1 MAEHVDKTGARVTC
15 LLMRVPQNQDSNRH
29 TMSRDV
35 LCRSVLSSWRAGHSC
50 RPDTGPRSAAG
61 LRATAA
67 VRVPD
72 VAFLAHT
79 ARETG
84 LMANHGVRVF
94 AGFGAAHAPLITL
107 VGAAVTWSCNEV
119 KMFQHY
125 SAQNT
130 TGETFGSIVTDLV
143 WLSNSTPKEILLKL

>member
-1 MAEHVDKTGARVTC
+1 
-15 LLMRVPQNQDSNRH
+15 MRVPQNHDSNRH
-29 TMSRDV
+29 TMSRDI
-35 LCRSVLSSWRAGHSC
+35 LCRSALSSWTAGHSG
-50 RPDTGPRSAAG
+50 RPDAGPRSAAG

-107 VGAAVTWSCNEV
+107 VGAAVTWSCNDV
-119 KMFQHY
+119 KMLHNY
-125 SAQNT
+125 STPNT
-130 TGETFGSIVTDLV
+130 ALEMFGSI
-143 WLSNSTPKEILLKL
+143 N